1 MRKPLRMLGRGAAG
15 LTLVVAL
22 GGCAA
27 LNPFNWF
34 GGSDEAR
41 KPVPLTEISQSLQVR
56 TLWQARVGSSKG
68 FTLAPAV
75 ARGSVY
81 AAAYDGTVV
90 RLEEETG
97 KEVWRID
104 VGDGLTGGVGS
115 DGELVVVGTR
125 EGVVIALDN
134 DGRVLWRARVSSEV
148 LVAPVVAGDVVV
160 VRSADSRLFA
170 LDARDGKRQW
180 VYQRSAPALTVRSPA
195 GLVVRGGY
203 VFAGFAGGKLVAVD
217 LKNGGLRWEGTVTL
231 PRGTTELER
240 VADVVGQPW
249 VGDRAACAVAYQGRV
264 SCFNLANGSQ
274 VWARDIS
281 SSAGLGVGTQNVYVS
296 EDAGAVSAFDGAS
309 GGSLW
314 RQDKLGNRQVSAPL
328 PLGPEIVVGD
338 VEGYVHWLAR
348 ENGAFVARQATD
360 GSPIRA
366 TPVPFAQGFIVQ
378 TTNGGIYALSA
389 E

>member
-1 MRKPLRMLGRGAAG
+1 
-15 LTLVVAL
+15 
-22 GGCAA
+22 
-27 LNPFNWF
+27 
-34 GGSDEAR
+34 
-41 KPVPLTEISQSLQVR
+41 
-56 TLWQARVGSSKG
+56 
-68 FTLAPAV
+68 
-75 ARGSVY
+75 
-81 AAAYDGTVV
+81 
-90 RLEEETG
+90 
-97 KEVWRID
+97 
-104 VGDGLTGGVGS
+104 
-115 DGELVVVGTR
+115 
-125 EGVVIALDN
+125 
-134 DGRVLWRARVSSEV
+134 
-148 LVAPVVAGDVVV
+148 
-160 VRSADSRLFA
+160 
-170 LDARDGKRQW
+170 
-180 VYQRSAPALTVRSPA
+180 
-195 GLVVRGGY
+195 GGY